1 MDGKIDIKSLSFEE
15 LNKVV
20 QDLGEKSFRAKQ
32 IYEWLHVKLASSFDE
47 MSNLSIALR
56 EKLKEHIVEYIS
68 TFLGVTVETINLYE
82 EADQYGYKLY

>member
-32 IYEWLHVKLASSFDE
+32 IYEWLHVKLVASFDE

-56 EKLKEHIVEYIS
+56 EKLKEKCFLTALKPVE
-68 TFLGVTVETINLYE
+68 
-82 EADQYGYKLY
+82 K